1 MKVGAAIGP
10 AAGPAIE
17 RLCAIIND
25 GERNAVIRRYDIKHV
40 VFKFSLLMH
49 WTMSVPAALEQLL

>member
-40 VFKFSLLMH
+40 VSQISFVH
-49 WTMSVPAALEQLL
+49 ALDDECACSA